1 MYEEQLVSWGSLSQG
16 HPRTIRRR
24 FKGSGQDHRLQKI
37 SERNKELWE
46 RLERRLSSC
55 KHLPLSKVLRFN
67 SQHQHISSKPS
78 TTPAARRHH
87 HVHSTQNTHSGPHTY
102 TQNEIKGTMERT
114 MVRDGR
120 EPWSATAVEK
130 LQSEYWR
137 GSKRLPKVTG
147 SLRLPNTSSS
157 GL

>member
-1 MYEEQLVSWGSLSQG
+1 MKNSWSLGAPYPRDTQEQLEEGSRAVVRITG
-16 HPRTIRRR
+16 YRR
-24 FKGSGQDHRLQKI
+24 FQRGIKNCGRGWRDGSVVVSTCHFPKYSGSIPK
-37 SERNKELWE
+37 
-46 RLERRLSSC
+46 
-55 KHLPLSKVLRFN
+55 
-67 SQHQHISSKPS
+67 HQHISSKPS
-78 TTPAARRHH
+78 TTPVARRHH

-120 EPWSATAVEK
+120 ELWSATAVEK